1 MDILNFISWIKGRR
15 QVTSV
20 DATKTLLPVGLKDPK
35 RDDGYLAGAITVQDF
50 IDQVGTGA
58 QGPQGVQGPQG
69 PQGIQGDQ
77 GVQGVPGVNG
87 SIGPVGPAGLNWQGA
102 WVSGGS
108 YVVDDA
114 VGFGGA
120 SWFCINN
127 TSGTTAPNLDDVN
140 WALLANIGATGPQ
153 GLTGATGPQGI
164 QGVQGIQG
172 PQGLQGIQGIPG
184 VNAPKF
190 VSTGP
195 FGTFST
201 TNVVL
206 TAILIPANTFSNID
220 SFDIVVHLNKQTGY
234 NAFTSIFVNTTT
246 SIGVGSG
253 ATQIAFTSGGTTGF
267 RFFSIKRTFFIN
279 GGNTY
284 CINQSGSFTTDDI
297 TNTTG
302 IPVSTVPINWTQNQY
317 IMVAG
322 RVDNAAFSVVCQGIR
337 IY

>member
-20 DATKTLLPVGLKDPK
+20 DAAKTLLPVGLKDPK

-50 IDQVGTGA
+50 IDQVGTG
-58 QGPQGVQGPQG
+58 PQGVQGPQG
-69 PQGIQGDQ
+69 PQGIAGPQ
-77 GVQGVPGVNG
+77 GVQGIPGLNG
-87 SIGPVGPAGLNWQGA
+87 AIGPVGPAGLNWQGP

-127 TSGTTAPNLDDVN
+127 TSGTTAPNLDNVN
-140 WALLANIGATGPQ
+140 WALLASQGAVGPQ
-153 GLTGATGPQGI
+153 GPAGATGPQGI

-172 PQGLQGIQGIPG
+172 PQGIQGIPG

-190 VSTGP
+190 VSTGL
-195 FGTFST
+195 FST
-201 TNVVL
+201 NSL
-206 TAILIPANTFSNID
+206 TDAFLTSILIPANTFSAND
-220 SFDIVVHLNKQTGY
+220 AFNVEVQMTKDLGY
-234 NAFTSIFVNTTT
+234 QAFLSLRINTTN
-246 SIGVGSG
+246 VVAGSS
-253 ATQIAFTSGGTTGF
+253 QIALLQSGNTVNF
-267 RFFSIKRTFFIN
+267 RFFALKRTYYIN

-284 CINQSGSFTTDDI
+284 SINPFASIVND
-297 TNTTG
+297 NTQYT
-302 IPVSTVPINWTQNQY
+302 ILTSPLVIDWTQNQY
-317 IMVAG
+317 IIVSG
-322 RVDNAAFSVVCQGIR
+322 RVDNASFNVTCRGIR

>member
-1 MDILNFISWIKGRR
+1 MDILNFISWIKGKR

-50 IDQVGTGA
+50 INQVGT
-58 QGPQGVQGPQG
+58 GPQGVQG
-69 PQGIQGDQ
+69 I
-77 GVQGVPGVNG
+77 PGLNG
-87 SIGPVGPAGLNWQGA
+87 AIGPVGPAGLNWQGA

-127 TSGTTAPNLDDVN
+127 TSGTIAPNIDDVN

-153 GLTGATGPQGI
+153 GPTGTTGAQGI

-172 PQGLQGIQGIPG
+172 PQGIQGIPG

-190 VSTGP
+190 ASTGI
-195 FGTFST
+195 FST
-201 TNVVL
+201 SATTNTLL
-206 TAILIPANTFSNID
+206 TSILIPANTFSAND
-220 SFDIVVHLNKQTGY
+220 
-234 NAFTSIFVNTTT
+234 AFNVEVQMTKTAGALAYLSLRVNTAPLVAGSTEIAHVQ
-246 SIGVGSG
+246 SGNSNSFLFFGV
-253 ATQIAFTSGGTTGF
+253 
-267 RFFSIKRTFFIN
+267 KRSYFIN
-279 GGNTY
+279 GGTTY
-284 CINQSGSFTTDDI
+284 SFSTTLSSTLSDESLSTSPGSNLTID
-297 TNTTG
+297 
-302 IPVSTVPINWTQNQY
+302 WTQNQY
-317 IMVAG
+317 IIVSG
-322 RVDNAAFSVVCQGIR
+322 RVQNATISVTCKGIR